1 MTEHIVIGDRT
12 PRVQY
17 VADGVQASFTYPF
30 PIFEPADLQVLLDGV
45 PQSGGYTVA
54 GAGNSTGGSATLD
67 TPPRAGTRVTL
78 RRNLILARTTDFQDN
93 GVLRARTLNDE
104 LDYQVA
110 ALQQVAEATRRSVQ
124 LPADDFG
131 DIGTL
136 PAARASR
143 LLGFDAAGRLAVY
156 PTGSAAPA
164 TAPESG
170 MVNARRDHGA
180 LGDGVADDTAALN
193 AAAAMAAFEGR
204 VLEIPEG
211 TYRITGPVLVP
222 GAAAGVLM
230 RGLILAEG
238 GGYAALTLG
247 DGGAARNGEKS
258 YTGIRVQR
266 ALISPWTDEADIGV
280 VLRNLD
286 ASVVEIRQA
295 EGFTIGVRTLGEE
308 RGFEDTTITLGRLAN
323 NRIGLDIR
331 TGTASGWNN
340 SIRYI
345 GGHFGI
351 ASGVNPAIDRY
362 GIRFSA
368 APGAYL
374 LHNSHLFEGPNFEL
388 AVSGSTRAIPVLSE
402 VNSRAVIV
410 RAARMEACSPF
421 VARHTGAAQ
430 DHVYELAYVATYG
443 YRVDVDYASSAT
455 RAGAA
460 VRTLHQSA
468 GHAAATRPIGNVPSV
483 RAAAFRWSASETGFA
498 GLACVATNP
507 TGAPTTIGA
516 LAARALTGFIL
527 GDIAVTV
534 GAGRGLGFAV
544 YTGECRDY
552 ALALDGSGLRLF
564 VQCFTAAGNLITT
577 GPLVRFSG
585 GSVTWNATA
594 RWFETTADV
603 SDTNLSRLQSV
614 RIDPS
619 VSLAIIGVYA
629 AGDPGTL
636 RALRLFTPPE
646 HAPALING
654 TPLVPAGSPELQA
667 EALWDPPSISAGA
680 TAQLNV
686 PLPGARPGDHAQ
698 AAFSLATSGV
708 LFSAQVGATD
718 AVTVTAWNRTAE
730 AVDLSG
736 GTVRVRLVKS

>member
-1 MTEHIVIGDRT
+1 MTEHIVIGDRA

-17 VADGVQASFTYPF
+17 VADGTQAAFTYPF

-54 GAGNSTGGSATLD
+54 GAGNSDGGSATLD
-67 TPPRAGTRVTL
+67 TPPRTGTRVTL

-131 DIGTL
+131 DIGAV

-156 PTGSAAPA
+156 PTEGTAP
-164 TAPESG
+164 APESG
-170 MVNARRDHGA
+170 MINARRDHGA

-193 AAAAMAAFEGR
+193 AAAAMAAFQGR

-247 DGGAARNGEKS
+247 DGGTARNGEKS

-286 ASVVEIRQA
+286 ASLVEIRQA

-308 RGFEDTTITLGRLAN
+308 RGFEDTTIILGRLAN

-351 ASGVNPAIDRY
+351 ASGINPAIDRY

-388 AVSGSTRAIPVLSE
+388 AVSGSTAAIPVLSE

-410 RAARMEACSPF
+410 RAARMEACSPW
-421 VARHTGAAQ
+421 VARHTAGAQ
-430 DHVYELAYVATYG
+430 DHTYELAYVATHA
-443 YRVDVDYASSAT
+443 YRVGVDYAASAT
-455 RAGAA
+455 RTGAV
-460 VRTLHQSA
+460 VRTLHQA
-468 GHAAATRPIGNVPSV
+468 AAHIAATRPVGAVPSV
-483 RAAAFRWSASETGFA
+483 RAAAFRWSETETGFR

-507 TGAPTTIGA
+507 AGAPTTIGT
-516 LAARALTGFIL
+516 LAARALTGFTL
-527 GDIAVTV
+527 NNTDVTIA
-534 GAGRGLGFAV
+534 AGRGLGFVAN
-544 YTGECRDY
+544 TAECRDF

-564 VQCFTAAGNLITT
+564 VQCFSPGGNLITT
-577 GPLVRFSG
+577 GTAVRFSA
-585 GSVTWNATA
+585 GSVAWNTTA
-594 RWFETTADV
+594 RWYESTADL
-603 SDTNLSRLQSV
+603 SDANLSRLQALHLGEGV
-614 RIDPS
+614 GY
-619 VSLAIIGVYA
+619 AIIGVYA
-629 AGDPGTL
+629 TVVPGTL
-636 RALRLFTPPE
+636 RALRLFAPPE
-646 HAPALING
+646 HAPALITG

-667 EALWDPPSISAGA
+667 EMAWDPPSIAAGA
-680 TAQLNV
+680 TAQLNI

-718 AVTVTAWNRTAE
+718 AVTVTAWNRTA
-730 AVDLSG
+730 APVDLSG
-736 GTVRVRLVKS
+736 GIVRVRLVKS